1 MQDLRLIGVHEDGQ
15 HLLLSDAD
23 GSRYRLTL
31 DEALRAA
38 ARRDRPRLGQLQ
50 IEIEGGLR
58 PRDVQSL
65 IRRGLS
71 TEEVADRAG
80 WTVEKVRRFE
90 GPVLAEREHVARI
103 AQQCAVGSRGNGP
116 VTLAERVA
124 ERLRDRGVERDDAEW
139 DSARDEEGTWSLT
152 MTFPAGGRQRTAT
165 WRYEPLG
172 GSVAASNDE
181 ARWLS
186 EEAAAGAIP
195 TPHRAPTSGDLDVYD
210 IDADGGVERAA
221 RERAPHEP
229 IDLMAA
235 MREHSA
241 RGRRSR
247 RRPSP
252 SQTPG
257 EDLPRAD
264 ALPLEDLAIDPADV
278 PPPPASR
285 GRNRGAG
292 PPRGAHDVR
301 RGGRRLARGVRGT
314 GRARRRSRRR
324 HRALRRG
331 GRRMPVPPTPTRPPR
346 RATGRPA
353 TVDDGQTRPSPRRHP
368 ADPPRHARDARA
380 CRAGTTS
387 SSAPAAAAPPDPLG
401 HSPLLTRRGQPDSVT
416 GGAAPRRRRG
426 RRAACPATA
435 RPPGPRGCSSGACSA
450 GGTAP
455 RTPRAPSSR
464 PRCRRRRPAR
474 PRRP

>member
-15 HLLLSDAD
+15 HLLLADA
-23 GSRYRLTL
+23 GGGRFRLTL

-58 PRDVQSL
+58 PRDVQAL
-65 IRRGLS
+65 VRRGLS
-71 TEEVADRAG
+71 SQEVADRAG

-90 GPVLAEREHVARI
+90 GPVLAEREHVART
-103 AQQCAVGSRGNGP
+103 AQQCAVGSRGNAP
-116 VTLAERVA
+116 LTLAERVA

-139 DSARDEEGTWSLT
+139 DSFRNEEGTWHLT

-172 GSVAASNDE
+172 GSVTATNDE

-210 IDADGGVERAA
+210 IDADGGVERA
-221 RERAPHEP
+221 ERAPRSPHDP

-241 RGRRSR
+241 RGRRTR

-252 SQTPG
+252 SHTPG
-257 EDLPRAD
+257 EDRPRPD
-264 ALPLEDLAIDPADV
+264 ALPLEDLVMDPADL

-285 GRNRGAG
+285 GRNHVSAHLEEATTADEEVGGWPEESAVRVAPEPVEKTDEPDAGAA
-292 PPRGAHDVR
+292 PSAVPHASAQAED
-301 RGGRRLARGVRGT
+301 AGT
-314 GRARRRSRRR
+314 GDDD
-324 HRALRRG
+324 G
-331 GRRMPVPPTPTRPPR
+331 R
-346 RATGRPA
+346 RAT
-353 TVDDGQTRPSPRRHP
+353 VS
-368 ADPPRHARDARA
+368 
-380 CRAGTTS
+380 
-387 SSAPAAAAPPDPLG
+387 
-401 HSPLLTRRGQPDSVT
+401 
-416 GGAAPRRRRG
+416 
-426 RRAACPATA
+426 
-435 RPPGPRGCSSGACSA
+435 
-450 GGTAP
+450 
-455 RTPRAPSSR
+455 
-464 PRCRRRRPAR
+464 RRPAPSR
-474 PRRP
+474 KGRASVPSWDDIVFGTKGSGPA

>member
-15 HLLLSDAD
+15 HLLLADAD
-23 GSRYRLTL
+23 GGRYRLGL

-58 PRDVQSL
+58 PRDVQAL
-65 IRRGLS
+65 VRRGLS
-71 TEEVADRAG
+71 AEEVADRAG

-90 GPVLAEREHVARI
+90 GPVLAEREHVAGI
-103 AQQCAVGSRGNGP
+103 AQQCAVGSRGNAP

-139 DSARDEEGTWSLT
+139 DSFRNEEGTWHLT

-172 GSVAASNDE
+172 GSVTATNDE

-210 IDADGGVERAA
+210 IDADGGVERA
-221 RERAPHEP
+221 ERSPHDP

-241 RGRRSR
+241 RGRRAR

-252 SQTPG
+252 SQPPG
-257 EDLPRAD
+257 DGLTRPD
-264 ALPLEDLAIDPADV
+264 ALPLEDLVVDPAEV
-278 PPPPASR
+278 PPPPAAR
-285 GRNRGAG
+285 GRNPVSAHLEEPTRSDEEVGGWPEESAVRVAPEPAPSVVDPDDAEGA
-292 PPRGAHDVR
+292 PDAGAAESSDAW
-301 RGGRRLARGVRGT
+301 GDGDEGAQAADAADASGNERGT
-314 GRARRRSRRR
+314 GE
-324 HRALRRG
+324 
-331 GRRMPVPPTPTRPPR
+331 
-346 RATGRPA
+346 
-353 TVDDGQTRPSPRRHP
+353 DDG
-368 ADPPRHARDARA
+368 
-380 CRAGTTS
+380 G
-387 SSAPAAAAPPDPLG
+387 SAPA
-401 HSPLLTRRGQPDSVT
+401 SRR
-416 GGAAPRRRRG
+416 
-426 RRAACPATA
+426 
-435 RPPGPRGCSSGACSA
+435 PG
-450 GGTAP
+450 
-455 RTPRAPSSR
+455 SSR
-464 PRCRRRRPAR
+464 KGRPSVPSWDDIVFGTRGGGSA
-474 PRRP
+474 

>member
-15 HLLLSDAD
+15 HLLLADAD
-23 GSRYRLTL
+23 GARYRLGL

-58 PRDVQSL
+58 PRDVQAL
-65 IRRGLS
+65 VRRGLS
-71 TEEVADRAG
+71 AEEVADRAG

-103 AQQCAVGSRGNGP
+103 AQQCAVGNRGNAP

-139 DSARDEEGTWSLT
+139 DSFRNEEGTWHLT
-152 MTFPAGGRQRTAT
+152 MTFPAGGRQRTAS

-172 GSVAASNDE
+172 GSVTATNDE

-210 IDADGGVERAA
+210 IDADGGVERAERPA
-221 RERAPHEP
+221 RSAHDP

-241 RGRRSR
+241 RGRRSK

-257 EDLPRAD
+257 DGLPRPD
-264 ALPLEDLAIDPADV
+264 ALPLEDLAMDPAEV

-285 GRNRGAG
+285 GRNPLAAHLESPTASDEEVGGWPEESAVRVAPEPVPGVAADG
-292 PPRGAHDVR
+292 TDGTHDVPDAGAPQSADPDATPDTAATDGTDDSGDTSGTEGGD
-301 RGGRRLARGVRGT
+301 GGR
-314 GRARRRSRRR
+314 
-324 HRALRRG
+324 
-331 GRRMPVPPTPTRPPR
+331 
-346 RATGRPA
+346 
-353 TVDDGQTRPSPRRHP
+353 
-368 ADPPRHARDARA
+368 
-380 CRAGTTS
+380 
-387 SSAPAAAAPPDPLG
+387 
-401 HSPLLTRRGQPDSVT
+401 
-416 GGAAPRRRRG
+416 
-426 RRAACPATA
+426 ATA
-435 RPPGPRGCSSGACSA
+435 S
-450 GGTAP
+450 
-455 RTPRAPSSR
+455 
-464 PRCRRRRPAR
+464 RRPAATRKGR
-474 PRRP
+474 PSVPSWDDIVFGT

>member
-15 HLLLSDAD
+15 HLLLADAD
-23 GSRYRLTL
+23 GGRFRLTL

-103 AQQCAVGSRGNGP
+103 AQQCAVGSRGTGP

-124 ERLRDRGVERDDAEW
+124 ERLRDRGVERDVAEW
-139 DSARDEEGTWSLT
+139 DSARDEEGAWSLT

-172 GSVAASNDE
+172 GSVTATNDE

-186 EEAAAGAIP
+186 EDAAAGSIP

-210 IDADGGVERAA
+210 IDADGGVERSA
-221 RERAPHEP
+221 RDRAPHEP

-257 EDLPRAD
+257 EDQPRAD
-264 ALPLEDLAIDPADV
+264 ALPLEDLALDPAEL

-285 GRNRGAG
+285 GRNPVR
-292 PPRGAHDVR
+292 AH
-301 RGGRRLARGVRGT
+301 LEE
-314 GRARRRSRRR
+314 
-324 HRALRRG
+324 
-331 GRRMPVPPTPTRPPR
+331 P
-346 RATGRPA
+346 
-353 TVDDGQTRPSPRRHP
+353 
-368 ADPPRHARDARA
+368 
-380 CRAGTTS
+380 TTS
-387 SSAPAAAAPPDPLG
+387 EEEVGGWPEESAVRVAPEP
-401 HSPLLTRRGQPDSVT
+401 
-416 GGAAPRRRRG
+416 
-426 RRAACPATA
+426 
-435 RPPGPRGCSSGACSA
+435 
-450 GGTAP
+450 
-455 RTPRAPSSR
+455 
-464 PRCRRRRPAR
+464 
-474 PRRP
+474 